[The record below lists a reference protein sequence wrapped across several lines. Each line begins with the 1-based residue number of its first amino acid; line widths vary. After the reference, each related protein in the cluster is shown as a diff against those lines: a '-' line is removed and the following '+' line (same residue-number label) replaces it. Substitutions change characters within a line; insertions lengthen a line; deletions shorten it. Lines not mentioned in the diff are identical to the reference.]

1 MWIYEFLKNYPQRG
15 NFSNVNFEKI
25 FEKISKNKQGWGLH
39 FKGSGGKD
47 FENLLSTNQP
57 WWCLC
62 WLNVWMCVQC
72 ICWSSQNTSGYVN
85 MCICMY
91 MYVCIYIYIYLYF
104 SRLEHLNGIQW
115 SWVQIPLGPT
125 FYSYF
130 WKSFSGEYHM
140 YQFTPLQRDYQCETS
155 LKSNVATMC
164 PS

>member
-1 MWIYEFLKNYPQRG
+1 MKRYLKRYLRTNRAGDCILRDLEAKTLKICSAPTMVVPLLVKCMNVCTMYLLIFPKHFWIRQ
-15 NFSNVNFEKI
+15 
-25 FEKISKNKQGWGLH
+25 
-39 FKGSGGKD
+39 
-47 FENLLSTNQP
+47 
-57 WWCLC
+57 
-62 WLNVWMCVQC
+62 
-72 ICWSSQNTSGYVN
+72 YV
-85 MCICMY
+85 Y
-91 MYVCIYIYIYLYF
+91 MYVYVCMYVYIYIYLYF

-125 FYSYF
+125 FYCYF